1 MPRIRYHG
9 CLRGCESSSLPR
21 PVGSGLWHPRT
32 QWIVLSQLLL
42 RRRRAGQ
49 FCSSIIQRRRR
60 QSISFISHGERAPVG
75 RLQSRKTSSRT
86 CSSHLSRSRRLH
98 NLPKTIWAEA
108 TSGPRWC
115 LNGSLLV
122 TFLRRHVF
130 RDRYSMIFSQPN
142 DLPVRPTS
150 ISVTALVMLRFVENI
165 DISFRY
171 RYIEQYRIGRLSTDF
186 LRYVVTSNFF
196 DFIFLD
202 GNAVASKK
210 NNLFTTGVNSINQ
223 LSTGI

>member
-1 MPRIRYHG
+1 
-9 CLRGCESSSLPR
+9 
-21 PVGSGLWHPRT
+21 
-32 QWIVLSQLLL
+32 
-42 RRRRAGQ
+42 
-49 FCSSIIQRRRR
+49 
-60 QSISFISHGERAPVG
+60 
-75 RLQSRKTSSRT
+75 
-86 CSSHLSRSRRLH
+86 
-98 NLPKTIWAEA
+98 
-108 TSGPRWC
+108 
-115 LNGSLLV
+115 
-122 TFLRRHVF
+122 
-130 RDRYSMIFSQPN
+130 MIFSQPN

-210 NNLFTTGVNSINQ
+210 KQFIYDRGQLDQSTQYRNLTI
-223 LSTGI
+223 